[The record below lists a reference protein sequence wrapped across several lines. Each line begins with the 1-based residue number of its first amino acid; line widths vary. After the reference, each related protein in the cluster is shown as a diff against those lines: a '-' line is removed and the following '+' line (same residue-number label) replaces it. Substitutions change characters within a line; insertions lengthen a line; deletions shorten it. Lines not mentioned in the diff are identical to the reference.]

1 MANKAV
7 FLDRDHTLIEDPGYI
22 SDPSSVRLLP
32 GVELAMKSLAQVGY
46 KLIVVT
52 NQSGVARGLLT
63 EDALE
68 KIHTEMRRQLSEK
81 GAHLDA
87 IYYCPYHPE
96 GTVEGY
102 AEDSELRKP
111 HPGMLLRGAQ
121 EFGIDLSQSWMV
133 GDSPRDI
140 EAGYRAGC
148 RTIRLRT
155 RPSAGIGGVEDEDVQ
170 ADFTV
175 RNLVDAARV
184 ILRSESDA
192 PPQEPARP
200 AAEVGAASLAAT
212 PAQPEQPPHEAAA
225 TDEAQVDLMGD
236 SEIRR
241 EILRHVRQ
249 LVRAGHVEEFSFTKL
264 VAGIVQVLTLL
275 TLLITLIQML
285 RDQIAL
291 AQLWATVSVALQMMA
306 LSFFVMHRTK

>member
-32 GVELAMKSLAQVGY
+32 GVELALKSLTQAGY

-63 EDALE
+63 EEALE
-68 KIHTEMRRQLSEK
+68 KVHAEMRRQLSEK
-81 GAHLDA
+81 GARLDA
-87 IYYCPYHPE
+87 IYHCPYHPE

-102 AEDSELRKP
+102 AMDSELRKP
-111 HPGMLLRGAQ
+111 RPGMLLQGAA
-121 EFGIDLSQSWMV
+121 EFDIDLAQSWMV

-140 EAGYRAGC
+140 EAGQRAGC

-155 RPSAGIGGVEDEDVQ
+155 RTSAGVGGAEDEDVQ

-184 ILRSESDA
+184 ILRSEAGA
-192 PPQEPARP
+192 PAQEPARP
-200 AAEVGAASLAAT
+200 AAEVGAASLAAP
-212 PAQPEQPPHEAAA
+212 PARAEEPPVESAVAGEA
-225 TDEAQVDLMGD
+225 EVDRMAD
-236 SEIRR
+236 AEIRR

-264 VAGIVQVLTLL
+264 IAGIVQVLTLL